1 MIRKI
6 HKISGVQGAGILN
19 GWSMPPGTK
28 ELDRINVIYGGN
40 GSGKSTLARVFA
52 QIAKQGSS
60 AVDVHV
66 EVSGP
71 DETTR
76 RVKDSED
83 SFWDR
88 LRVFNKEFVDR
99 NLLFD
104 MDGRSDA
111 LPLLVLG
118 EPNVERDKRLAEINL
133 RLGAIPDELSE
144 ARTASE
150 QATGAANKLATTT
163 ARTIGQELQPVGGR
177 YESRRYSA
185 KQVKETL
192 PSVDPENENRP
203 DSDMSADLRVVQG
216 PQMEPVGLVQR
227 VSFDLEGL
235 QQQVIEVLEQSITST
250 ALDELAGDS
259 DTERWVQRGLQ
270 LHEHRDKCHFCANQV
285 TPERRRALE
294 SHFDESFKNLQGRIS
309 ALDQSLEDELAVIA
323 AQTES
328 TPDRAR
334 LYSDLRDDYDT
345 NFKLQQRAVSEYH
358 ERIAS
363 LKAGLAE
370 KRAAPFS
377 LVSLGQLPGSGQMTF
392 QQINDLLDKHNE
404 RSTNYQK
411 TIAAAA
417 QRIERG
423 RLAAVKDTY
432 FEHLRKA
439 QTNSELAVELRA
451 EQERLQ
457 EESTGLSVMELDAS
471 LLANELTR
479 DIALLLGRDEL
490 IFKSQ
495 EGRYSIE
502 RHGEPATGLSEGER
516 TAISLLYFLC
526 SLRDER
532 TKNLEATVVIDDP
545 VSSLD
550 HEILVGA
557 SSYLWSALV
566 GNNSKHQVLLLTHS
580 FELFR
585 MWSNQLD
592 RLPSNIRNLCP
603 YSIYELRVRYETT
616 ADGNLR
622 RSPVLLSWTN
632 EHLRAKLRSQ
642 YHYLFWRI
650 ANVLQ
655 ENDSGGDLAKEMEAT
670 AVIPNAARQM
680 LEAFLAFKYPSRI
693 GDFEGS
699 MRRAFE
705 QQNVADPL
713 RQRIT
718 RFVHRQSHNEE
729 ANIDRPTGIGES
741 VTVLRSVFQFIDAVD
756 RDHFT
761 EMCSALKLS
770 TSVVLLRTP
779 GTSE

>member
-1 MIRKI
+1 MLKSVPIEET
-6 HKISGVQGAGILN
+6 AA
-19 GWSMPPGTK
+19 
-28 ELDRINVIYGGN
+28 RITRGPTSGGN
-40 GSGKSTLARVFA
+40 
-52 QIAKQGSS
+52 
-60 AVDVHV
+60 
-66 EVSGP
+66 P
-71 DETTR
+71 
-76 RVKDSED
+76 
-83 SFWDR
+83 
-88 LRVFNKEFVDR
+88 
-99 NLLFD
+99 
-104 MDGRSDA
+104 
-111 LPLLVLG
+111 
-118 EPNVERDKRLAEINL
+118 
-133 RLGAIPDELSE
+133 
-144 ARTASE
+144 
-150 QATGAANKLATTT
+150 
-163 ARTIGQELQPVGGR
+163 
-177 YESRRYSA
+177 
-185 KQVKETL
+185 
-192 PSVDPENENRP
+192 
-203 DSDMSADLRVVQG
+203 
-216 PQMEPVGLVQR
+216 
-227 VSFDLEGL
+227 
-235 QQQVIEVLEQSITST
+235 
-250 ALDELAGDS
+250 
-259 DTERWVQRGLQ
+259 
-270 LHEHRDKCHFCANQV
+270 
-285 TPERRRALE
+285 
-294 SHFDESFKNLQGRIS
+294 
-309 ALDQSLEDELAVIA
+309 
-323 AQTES
+323 
-328 TPDRAR
+328 
-334 LYSDLRDDYDT
+334 
-345 NFKLQQRAVSEYH
+345 
-358 ERIAS
+358 
-363 LKAGLAE
+363 
-370 KRAAPFS
+370 
-377 LVSLGQLPGSGQMTF
+377 
-392 QQINDLLDKHNE
+392 
-404 RSTNYQK
+404 
-411 TIAAAA
+411 
-417 QRIERG
+417 
-423 RLAAVKDTY
+423 
-432 FEHLRKA
+432 
-439 QTNSELAVELRA
+439 
-451 EQERLQ
+451 
-457 EESTGLSVMELDAS
+457 
-471 LLANELTR
+471 
-479 DIALLLGRDEL
+479 ALLLGRDEL